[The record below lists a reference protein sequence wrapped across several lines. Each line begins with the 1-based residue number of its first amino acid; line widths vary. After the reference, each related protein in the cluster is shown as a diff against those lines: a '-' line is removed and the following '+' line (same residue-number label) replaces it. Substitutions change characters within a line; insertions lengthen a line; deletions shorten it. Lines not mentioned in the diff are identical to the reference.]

1 MPAQL
6 PTTDT
11 LNRQVNTF
19 GIGTYDQSPGGD
31 AREEGDSEVRG
42 ESLPATKNFVDGKS
56 ADSPDDGS
64 QYSPLSEFGRNGSA
78 GLPGD
83 LDRPSQSRRRP
94 ESSVIQPVVQS
105 VAESA
110 LPSDENNPPARADYY
125 DKTKVGETRLPGQPK
140 NDQTLERFLG
150 AFGNMWSGWE
160 CDDVAQPTSFPGNDR
175 PPEEA
180 DKYVSVPVGSSR
192 RAGRPEESG
201 IMQKLATNLDLVG
214 TLAADFLKKRDK
226 KGITRRHVMSFLQEA
241 GYHQYLASDVIRC
254 LQQRHNVHVAD
265 VLDQFPVATSKVAAS
280 VSAARELVNLAG
292 RMASAKSE
300 NRFAAAVL
308 GKLSSTAVSDASAMF
323 QHISAETE

>member
-1 MPAQL
+1 
-6 PTTDT
+6 
-11 LNRQVNTF
+11 
-19 GIGTYDQSPGGD
+19 
-31 AREEGDSEVRG
+31 
-42 ESLPATKNFVDGKS
+42 
-56 ADSPDDGS
+56 
-64 QYSPLSEFGRNGSA
+64 
-78 GLPGD
+78 
-83 LDRPSQSRRRP
+83 
-94 ESSVIQPVVQS
+94 
-105 VAESA
+105 
-110 LPSDENNPPARADYY
+110 
-125 DKTKVGETRLPGQPK
+125 
-140 NDQTLERFLG
+140 
-150 AFGNMWSGWE
+150 
-160 CDDVAQPTSFPGNDR
+160 
-175 PPEEA
+175 
-180 DKYVSVPVGSSR
+180 
-192 RAGRPEESG
+192 
-201 IMQKLATNLDLVG
+201 MQKLATNLDLVG